1 MPAARAP
8 LENRKYLLQETPYL
22 RNLRVALDQSLMR
35 PVSYHNKERHLIM
48 VNCIEQT
55 AVPVLL
61 TLSLLINAA
70 RYFYINESVG
80 SGDLSTMLIVQPIT
94 IVLPLLPLIFPTFWF
109 LLNVFG
115 LTKIRTI
122 LLDKTPTQV
131 CEIKKKNYYNYLLC
145 LMVVWMSDF

>member
-48 VNCIEQT
+48 VNCLEQT
-55 AVPVLL
+55 AVPILL
-61 TLSLLINAA
+61 ILSLLINAA
-70 RYFYINESVG
+70 RYIYIDESVG

-94 IVLPLLPLIFPTFWF
+94 IILPLLPLIFPMCWF
-109 LLNVFG
+109 FLNMFG

-122 LLDKTPTQV
+122 LLDSTPTQV
-131 CEIKKKNYYNYLLC
+131 CKLFKKKLLTLCGCC
-145 LMVVWMSDF
+145 LMIDF